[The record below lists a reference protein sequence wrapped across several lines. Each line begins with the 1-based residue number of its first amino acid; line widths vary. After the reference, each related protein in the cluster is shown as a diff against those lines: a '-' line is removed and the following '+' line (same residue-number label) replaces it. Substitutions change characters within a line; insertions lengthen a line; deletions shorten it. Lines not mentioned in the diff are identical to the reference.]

1 MQLWPQVTHKMTTPR
16 ARHHARVGNLSAA
29 VTPADRELTVG
40 KRLSD
45 VVLHFRD
52 TGAIEVGAVH
62 ESTLVR
68 AAGQLTEEVHE
79 VAGTSRTPAHRDTAG
94 R

>member
-1 MQLWPQVTHKMTTPR
+1 MEPGRPYRRCTWLEKRPQKNAVVATSHPQNDNTPR

-62 ESTLVR
+62 E
-68 AAGQLTEEVHE
+68 
-79 VAGTSRTPAHRDTAG
+79 
-94 R
+94 